1 MKITV
6 YDPTASDVQSKVRGI
21 GRYLQTL
28 RELLPP
34 DALFVSR
41 VEEVPYDS
49 VFLNPFFNLL
59 QPPLTN
65 KRVAMKQ
72 AAVIHDVIPLQFPAQ
87 FPIGLRGKLNVW
99 RNKKILNTYDLVI
112 TDSETSKEHIAQHLR
127 IDRSRIEVVYPT
139 IHSTFSSVVKKKPV
153 KDPYFIYVGDVT
165 WNKNLLVLARAIQ
178 QQKLP
183 CVFVGRVFQKGTPQ
197 SSWTKEFDRFMEI
210 AGHDDRFIFPG
221 FVSDE
226 ELLQLYRGAV
236 ANILIS
242 REEGFG
248 FSYFEAASQKTPSI
262 LSDISIFHETAGD
275 TGIFVNPQN
284 ADDVSTVLTSI
295 AGNTKRRTMIGQK
308 AYARFRS
315 FVASP
320 HPLTDRLTRLSSGQ

>member
-34 DALFVSR
+34 DALFVPR

-65 KRVAMKQ
+65 KRVAVKQ

-112 TDSETSKEHIAQHLR
+112 TDSETSKEHIAQLLPLTHGMAV
-127 IDRSRIEVVYPT
+127 SRGLWLGEW
-139 IHSTFSSVVKKKPV
+139 SSFYWV
-153 KDPYFIYVGDVT
+153 
-165 WNKNLLVLARAIQ
+165 
-178 QQKLP
+178 
-183 CVFVGRVFQKGTPQ
+183 
-197 SSWTKEFDRFMEI
+197 
-210 AGHDDRFIFPG
+210 
-221 FVSDE
+221 
-226 ELLQLYRGAV
+226 
-236 ANILIS
+236 NILI
-242 REEGFG
+242 
-248 FSYFEAASQKTPSI
+248 
-262 LSDISIFHETAGD
+262 LL
-275 TGIFVNPQN
+275 V
-284 ADDVSTVLTSI
+284 VSVLFTNWAI
-295 AGNTKRRTMIGQK
+295 NQTKRRLV
-308 AYARFRS
+308 Y
-315 FVASP
+315 
-320 HPLTDRLTRLSSGQ
+320 